1 MSPIERVAERIQH
14 LRKRRGWTQAQL
26 ADRAGLSRGYLARL
40 ETARQDPTLTTLE
53 ALAKALRV
61 KVSRLL
67 DD

>member
-26 ADRAGLSRGYLARL
+26 AKEAGLSRGYLARL